1 MRVLLVFSFL
11 KTLCRMI
18 GYYKYSLTDL
28 ASGRVDTEPSQR
40 YLLGESLI
48 KIDDIK
54 RQNDDV
60 PGEQPI
66 RWKPIWSTCRWLC
79 AHVP

>member
-1 MRVLLVFSFL
+1 MFSFL

-18 GYYKYSLTDL
+18 GYYECSLTDL
-28 ASGRVDTEPSQR
+28 ASGRVDTELLQG
-40 YLLGESLI
+40 YLLGGSLT
-48 KIDDIK
+48 KIDDIV
-54 RQNDDV
+54 RLNDDV

-66 RWKPIWSTCRWLC
+66 RWKPIWSTCRWLR